1 MIKIGWSVNRLN
13 KGKSGSSA
21 ILAAMLT
28 ASLLVTGT
36 AQAAGLP
43 EADAAKVE
51 QQRVNG
57 GNAKAVNWADAVMT
71 KWEGYGIIKGSV
83 DGSLNPN
90 GKVTRVQLVTIM
102 NRLFGYYVKSDKL
115 FADVPS
121 SAWYA
126 NELSIAREA
135 GYYQGYEGNKAQ
147 ASANVTRQDAVTL
160 LARVFQLASAG
171 GGAKLAFADEAAIR
185 SYARDAIAAMDGV
198 IQGYADGTFR
208 PNGEIT
214 RAELMTIIDRLV
226 AGFYYKAGT
235 FVSGEIKGNGLINHT
250 GVTLKEASISGNLY
264 LAPGIADGEATIDK
278 VSVAGKTIV
287 AGGGD
292 HSIHVNSSKLGQLLV
307 DRAEGNV
314 RIVLAGGSSVGE
326 VMFNSAGQLVIENGS
341 SVGAITVSADA
352 EGSSFDIQGLNG
364 EVSITLQGGSIIING
379 ETIAKS
385 GTYSWKDGKLQA
397 DGSDNE
403 NGGTGN
409 GTGTN
414 GTGGSG
420 GGGGGGTTV
429 STVDLV
435 DAQASTETKSLFAY
449 LEQTRGQEVLFGHQH
464 DTDVS
469 FAGKDGDGNVISD
482 VKNGVGDYPAVFG
495 WDTLS
500 LDGHENPPGV
510 AGDYEA
516 SRLGLTA
523 AMKHA
528 HELGGVVTLS
538 THPYNFVTGG
548 SFNDTSNTAG
558 ATKSVVTRILP
569 GGDKNDGFNDY
580 LDRIAEFAN
589 GLKDDNG
596 KLIPVL
602 FRPFHEQNGSW
613 FWWGAATTTKVEYVE
628 LYRYTVEY
636 LRDVKHVRNFLY
648 VYSPNGSFNGSENE
662 YLTTYPGDD
671 YVDILGMD
679 QYDSRDGAGSDSF
692 LNGLVKDLKMI
703 SQVADRKS
711 KIATL
716 SEYGYSAQGMKV
728 SGNNEKQWFT
738 KVMNAIKNDPDAKRI
753 AYMLTWANF
762 DDERNLFVPY
772 KNVAGKGDH
781 ELLEDFVHY
790 YEDPY
795 TAFAGEI
802 RGDNVYGQSPNSA
815 AEQPFLHIVSPTN
828 VGTASEATTV
838 IRVKVNDASPTKVTY
853 SIGAGGEET
862 AMTLD
867 SKGYYA
873 GDWKPSAELNG
884 KSASI
889 TVRAYLPNGTKLEQ
903 QISVFVKVPELALRT
918 FTFDTPEDAQATV
931 SDFGHWPDS
940 IAMSLDHAVVGN
952 DGKLAIKV
960 ASGLSTADTWQEL
973 KLKLTDA
980 ALNGVNLSQV
990 QRLKLSALIPV
1001 TAGGAGASI
1010 QAIAM
1015 YQDAWD
1021 VKYGENATKM
1031 TLTDLPKVTVDGV
1044 DYYQYNPVIELNIAS
1059 SAAMAEGLIVSL
1071 VGSGLSSS
1079 APISILVDDLGLY
1092 NAYTAPVLDTSL
1104 VDDFEG
1110 YSGSTDALAS
1120 KYSKVV
1126 SGGTFSIALDS
1137 SSKSGGDYG
1146 MKLQYAF
1153 DPNAM
1158 GYVGV
1163 NRSLGTVDWSSNN
1176 ALKLWVKTG
1185 DAGEFAEEG
1194 KPLKLVVQ
1202 VVMNGTYY
1210 EAYPTLAA
1218 SSEYPLVIPFGD
1230 FKVAPWSSGGPVTKE
1245 ALQSVTNFNLY
1256 VNAMD
1261 NDSHSGEL
1269 YVDEIRAVHQDGLPE
1284 PGDHNEQPGTPAG
1297 ALYHFRSD
1305 DDLAGWKLEN
1315 NNANASS
1322 IGYDAG
1328 EGALSVDFP
1337 LGNGGMPSSAQ
1348 AFELV
1353 TYPSGLDLSKLDT
1366 MTANVKL
1373 SQGTAK
1379 ARLFLKSGS
1388 GWTWVDSGTPVA
1400 IDSNGYTALTISLKD
1415 AAGIAGVKLSDIKLI
1430 GIKLEEVGDDA
1441 GTAKLLLKD
1450 VALAAALPE
1459 VSFGFDSDMQGWTG
1473 NAAGNLTVTHDVY
1486 SNSGQDYGVLK
1497 TAVTWPE
1504 GSPYLA
1510 ISKAGSLDLSSF
1522 KGLTA
1527 KVKIDSAV
1535 VGVQAKLFI
1544 QLRNWVVWIDSGA
1557 LSADGDGFATLT
1569 IDFSNMS
1576 PYVPDG
1582 AQPFTADDLKS
1593 VNAIGIQIVTP
1604 GGEAGTAN
1612 VYVDE
1617 VKAYR

>member
-1 MIKIGWSVNRLN
+1 M
-13 KGKSGSSA
+13 KSGSSA
-21 ILAAMLT
+21 VLAAMLS
-28 ASLLVTGT
+28 ASLLITGT

-43 EADAAKVE
+43 EAGAKQVE
-51 QQRVNG
+51 QQAG
-57 GNAKAVNWADAVMT
+57 TSNAKAINWAEAVMT
-71 KWEGYGIIKGSV
+71 KWAGYGIIKGAA
-83 DGSLNPN
+83 DGSLRPN
-90 GKVTRVQLVTIM
+90 DKVTRAEFAAIM
-102 NRLFGYYVKSDKL
+102 NRLFGYYVKSDQL
-115 FADVPS
+115 FTDVPS
-121 SAWYA
+121 GAWYES
-126 NELSIAREA
+126 ELSIAREA
-135 GYYQGYEGNKAQ
+135 GYYQGYEGNKAK

-160 LARVFQLASAG
+160 MARVFQLANADDGAG
-171 GGAKLAFADEAAIR
+171 QAFTDAEAIR
-185 SYARDAIAAMDGV
+185 SYAQDAIAAMSGV
-198 IQGYADGTFR
+198 IQGYGDGSFR

-214 RAELMTIIDRLV
+214 RAELMTVIDRLV
-226 AGFYYKAGT
+226 ASFYYKEGT
-235 FVSGEIKGNGLINHT
+235 FVGGEIKGNAVINHT
-250 GVTLKEASISGNLY
+250 GVTLKDAAVAGNLY
-264 LAPGIADGEATIDK
+264 LAPGLADGEATIDN
-278 VSVAGKTIV
+278 VSVTGKTFA

-292 HSIHVNSSKLGQLLV
+292 HSIHVNSSKLGQLIV
-307 DRAEGNV
+307 DRAEGSV
-314 RIVLAGGSSVGE
+314 RIVVASGSSVGE
-326 VMFNSAGQLVIENGS
+326 VMFNSAGHLVLEDGS
-341 SVGAITVSADA
+341 SVEAITVSTEAN
-352 EGSSFDIQGLNG
+352 GSELDVEDLDG
-364 EVSITLQGGSIIING
+364 EVELTLQGGSIVING

-385 GTYSWKDGKLQA
+385 GTYTWKDGKLQ
-397 DGSDNE
+397 SSVSESE
-403 NGGTGN
+403 NGDN
-409 GTGTN
+409 GSAS
-414 GTGGSG
+414 GTGGIIVG
-420 GGGGGGTTV
+420 GAGSTAPTV
-429 STVDLV
+429 NLV
-435 DAQASTETKSLFAY
+435 DDQASAETKSLFAY
-449 LEQTRGQEVLFGHQH
+449 LQGTRGKEVLFGHQH

-469 FAGKDGDGNVISD
+469 FAGKDGDDNVISD

-500 LDGHENPPGV
+500 LEGRENPPGV

-528 HELGGVVTLS
+528 HELGGIVTLS

-569 GGDKNDGFNDY
+569 GGDKNDAFNAY
-580 LDRIAEFAN
+580 LDRIADFAS

-613 FWWGAATTTKVEYVE
+613 FWWGAATTTKAEYAE

-648 VYSPNGSFNGSENE
+648 VYSPNGSFNGSETE

-679 QYDSRDGAGSDSF
+679 QYDNRDNAGSESF
-692 LNGLVKDLKMI
+692 LSGLVKDLKMI
-703 SQVADRKS
+703 SQVADRKG

-728 SGNNEKQWFT
+728 TGNNETQWFT
-738 KVMNAIKNDPDAKRI
+738 KVMDAIKNDPDAKRI

-762 DDERNLFVPY
+762 DDNTNLFVPY
-772 KNVAGKGDH
+772 KNVAGIGDH
-781 ELLEDFVHY
+781 ELLEDFIHF

-802 RGDNVYGQSPNSA
+802 RGDNVYGQKLNA
-815 AEQPFLHIVSPTN
+815 AVEQPFLHIVSPTN

-838 IRVKVNDASPTKVTY
+838 IRAKVNDASPTKVTY
-853 SIGAGGEET
+853 SIGTSGEEKT
-862 AMTLD
+862 MSLD
-867 SKGYYA
+867 SSGYYA

-884 KSASI
+884 KSALI
-889 TVRAYLPNGTKLEQ
+889 TVHAYLPNGKKLEQ

-918 FTFDTPEDAQATV
+918 FTFDTPEETQATV

-940 IAMSLDHAVVGN
+940 IAMSLGHTLVGN
-952 DGKLAIKV
+952 DGKLAINV
-960 ASGLSTADTWQEL
+960 ASGLSAADTWQEL

-980 ALNGVNLSQV
+980 ALDGVSLAQV

-1001 TAGGAGASI
+1001 SAGSAGASM

-1021 VKYGENATKM
+1021 VKYGENATKQ
-1031 TLTDLPKVTVDGV
+1031 TLADLPQVKVDGV
-1044 DYYQYNPVIELNIAS
+1044 DYYQYNAVIELGNA
-1059 SAAMAEGLIVSL
+1059 SAASIAPGLIVSL
-1071 VGSGLSSS
+1071 VGSGLSSTE
-1079 APISILVDDLGLY
+1079 PISILVDDLGLY

-1110 YSGSTDALAS
+1110 YGGSTDALAA

-1126 SGGTFSIALDS
+1126 SGGTFSVALDS

-1146 MKLQYAF
+1146 MKLQYTF

-1163 NRSLGTVDWSSNN
+1163 NRSLGTFDWSSNN

-1185 DAGEFAEEG
+1185 EAGEYAEEG

-1210 EAYPTLAA
+1210 EVYPTLAA
-1218 SSEYPLVIPFGD
+1218 SSEYPLVIPFSD

-1269 YVDEIRAVHQDGLPE
+1269 VVDEIRAVHQDGLPE
-1284 PGDHNEQPGTPAG
+1284 LGEHNEQPGTPAG
-1297 ALYHFRSD
+1297 VLYQFQSAV
-1305 DDLAGWKLEN
+1305 DLTGWKLEN
-1315 NNANASS
+1315 NNANASA

-1337 LGNGGMPSSAQ
+1337 LGNGGTPSSAQ

-1353 TYPSGLDLSKLDT
+1353 TYPTGLDLSKLDT

-1388 GWTWVDSGTPVA
+1388 GWTWADSGTAVT
-1400 IDSNGYTALTISLKD
+1400 IDSNGYTALTISLQD
-1415 AAGIAGVKLSDIKLI
+1415 ALASNANVKLDDIKLI
-1430 GIKLEEVGDDA
+1430 GIKVEEIGD
-1441 GTAKLLLKD
+1441 GTETAKLLLKD
-1450 VALAAALPE
+1450 LALAAALPE
-1459 VSFGFDSDMQGWTG
+1459 VSFGFDSDTQGWTG
-1473 NAAGNLTVTHDVY
+1473 NAASNLTVTQDVY
-1486 SNSGQDYGVLK
+1486 TDNGQDYGVLK

-1510 ISKAGSLDLSSF
+1510 ISKADSLDLSSF

-1527 KVKIDSAV
+1527 KVKIDSTVA
-1535 VGVQAKLFI
+1535 GVQAKLFI

-1557 LSADGDGFATLT
+1557 LSADGDGFVTFR

-1576 PYVPDG
+1576 PWVPDG
-1582 AQPFTADDLKS
+1582 AEPFTVDDLKS

-1604 GGEAGTAN
+1604 SGEAGTAN

>member
-1 MIKIGWSVNRLN
+1 MN
-13 KGKSGSSA
+13 KVKSSSSA
-21 ILAAMLT
+21 VLAAMLA

-43 EADAAKVE
+43 EAGVKQVE
-51 QQRVNG
+51 QQAAAG
-57 GNAKAVNWADAVMT
+57 EAKDVNWADAVMT
-71 KWEGYGIIKGSV
+71 KWAGYGIIKGAA
-83 DGSLNPN
+83 DGALRPN
-90 GKVTRVQLVTIM
+90 DKLTRAQLVTIM
-102 NRLFGYYVKSDKL
+102 NRLFGYYAKSDQS
-115 FADVPS
+115 FSDVPRE
-121 SAWYA
+121 AWYA

-135 GYYQGYEGNKAQ
+135 GYYLGYDGNKAN

-160 LARVFQLASAG
+160 LARVFQLVDEHAG
-171 GGAKLAFADEAAIR
+171 GGAAGPAFADSAAIR
-185 SYARDAIAAMDGV
+185 SYARDAIAALGGA
-198 IQGYADGTFR
+198 IQGYADGMFR
-208 PNGEIT
+208 PNGAIT
-214 RAELMTIIDRLV
+214 RAELMTIVDRLV

-235 FVSGEIKGNGLINHT
+235 FAGGEIKGNAIVNHT
-250 GVTLKEASISGNLY
+250 GVALEDTVVTGNLY
-264 LAPGIADGEATIDK
+264 LAPGIADGEATIHN
-278 VSVAGKTIV
+278 VSVASKTFV

-292 HSIHVNSSKLGQLLV
+292 HSIHVNDSTLGQLVV
-307 DRAEGNV
+307 DRAEGGV
-314 RIVLAGGSSVGE
+314 RIVISGSSSVDE
-326 VMFNSAGQLVIENGS
+326 VVLYSIGHLVIEAGA
-341 SVGAITVSADA
+341 SVHAITVNAEAD
-352 EGSSFDIQGLNG
+352 GSELDVQGLNG
-364 EVSITLQGGSIIING
+364 DVAITLQGGSIVVNG
-379 ETIAKS
+379 ETMKKS
-385 GTYSWKDGKLQA
+385 GTYTWKDGKLQA
-397 DGSDNE
+397 SGSESGNG
-403 NGGTGN
+403 NGGSTGA
-409 GTGTN
+409 GGSS
-414 GTGGSG
+414 GSG
-420 GGGGGGTTV
+420 GGAGGNGNGEGTGT
-429 STVDLV
+429 STVNLV
-435 DAQASTETKSLFAY
+435 DDQASAETKSLFGY
-449 LEQTRGQEVLFGHQH
+449 LQQTRGQEVLFGHQH

-482 VKNGVGDYPAVFG
+482 VYNDVGDYPAVFG

-500 LDGHENPPGV
+500 LDGRENPPGV
-510 AGDYEA
+510 TGDYEA

-528 HELGGVVTLS
+528 HELGGIVTLS

-548 SFNDTSNTAG
+548 SFNDTSNTVG

-569 GGDKNDGFNDY
+569 GGDKNDSFNEY
-580 LDRIAEFAN
+580 LDRIADFAK

-613 FWWGAATTTKVEYVE
+613 FWWGAATTTKAEYAE

-662 YLTTYPGDD
+662 YLTNYPGDD
-671 YVDILGMD
+671 FVDILGMD
-679 QYDSRDGAGSDSF
+679 QYDSLGSAGSDSF

-703 SQVADRKS
+703 SQVADRKG

-728 SGNNEKQWFT
+728 SGNNETQWFT

-781 ELLEDFVHY
+781 ELLADFIHY

-795 TAFAGEI
+795 TAFAGEV
-802 RGDNVYGQSPNSA
+802 RGDNVYGQTLNTA
-815 AEQPFLHIVSPTN
+815 TEQPFLHIVSPTN

-838 IRVKVNDASPTKVTY
+838 IRAKVNDAAPTKVTY
-853 SIGAGGEET
+853 SIGASGEET
-862 AMTLD
+862 AMSLD
-867 SKGYYA
+867 NQGYYA
-873 GDWKPSAELNG
+873 GDWKPSAALNG

-889 TVRAYLPNGTKLEQ
+889 TVRAYLPNGAKLEQ
-903 QISVFVKVPELALRT
+903 QIAVFVKVPELAIRT
-918 FTFDTPEDAQATV
+918 FTFDTSADVQATV

-940 IAMSLDHAVVGN
+940 VVMGLGHMAVGS
-952 DGKLAIKV
+952 DGKLAINV
-960 ASGLSTADTWQEL
+960 ASGLSAADTWQEL
-973 KLKLTDA
+973 KLKLTDT
-980 ALNGVNLSQV
+980 ALDGVSLSQV
-990 QRLKLSALIPV
+990 QRLKLSALVPV
-1001 TAGGAGASI
+1001 SAGGAGASI

-1021 VKYGENATKM
+1021 VKYGENATKQ
-1031 TLTDLPKVTVDGV
+1031 TLSDLPQVTVDGV
-1044 DYYQYNPVIELNIAS
+1044 DYYQYNAVIELGDAN
-1059 SAAMAEGLIVSL
+1059 AAAAAEGLIVSL

-1079 APISILVDDLGLY
+1079 VPILILVDDLGLY
-1092 NAYTAPVLDTSL
+1092 NAYTVPVLDTSL

-1110 YSGSTDALAS
+1110 YSGSTDALAA

-1126 SGGTFSIALDS
+1126 SGGTLSVGLGGD
-1137 SSKSGGDYG
+1137 SKSSGDYG
-1146 MKLQYAF
+1146 MKLAYTF

-1163 NRSLGTVDWSSNN
+1163 NKSLGTVDWSSDN

-1185 DAGEFAEEG
+1185 DAGAFAEEG
-1194 KPLKLVVQ
+1194 KPLKMVVQ

-1210 EAYPTLAA
+1210 EAYPTLEA
-1218 SSEYPLVIPFGD
+1218 SGEYPLVIPFSD

-1245 ALQSVTNFNLY
+1245 ALQAVTNFNLY

-1261 NDSHSGEL
+1261 SESHSGEL
-1269 YVDEIRAVHQDGLPE
+1269 YLDEIRAVHQAGLPE

-1297 ALYHFRSD
+1297 VLYQFQSA

-1315 NNANASS
+1315 NNAAAAS

-1337 LGNGGMPSSAQ
+1337 LGNGGAPSAAQ

-1353 TYPSGLDLSKLDT
+1353 TYPTGLDLSQLDT
-1366 MTANVKL
+1366 LTANVKL

-1388 GWTWVDSGTPVA
+1388 GWTWVDSGTAVA
-1400 IDSNGYTALTISLKD
+1400 VASNGYTALTISLQD
-1415 AAGIAGVKLSDIKLI
+1415 AAAIAGVKLSDIKLI
-1430 GIKLEEVGDDA
+1430 GIKLEEIGDGT

-1459 VSFGFDSDMQGWTG
+1459 VSFGFDSDTEGWSG
-1473 NAAGNLTVTHDVY
+1473 NEAGSLAVTQDVY
-1486 SNSGQDYGVLK
+1486 TNNGQDYGVLK

-1510 ISKAGSLDLSSF
+1510 VSKGGSLDLSSF

-1527 KVKIDSAV
+1527 KVRIDSAV
-1535 VGVQAKLFI
+1535 AGVQAKLFI
-1544 QLRNWVVWIDSGA
+1544 QLRNWVLWIDSGA
-1557 LSADGDGFATLT
+1557 LSADADGFVTFA

-1576 PYVPDG
+1576 PWVPDG
-1582 AQPFTADDLKS
+1582 AAPFTADDLKS

-1604 GGEAGTAN
+1604 SGEVGTAN

>member
-1 MIKIGWSVNRLN
+1 MTGLN

-36 AQAAGLP
+36 AQAAGSGLS
-43 EADAAKVE
+43 EANAAME
-51 QQRVNG
+51 QQLLDGVG
-57 GNAKAVNWADAVMT
+57 VKAVNWADAVMA
-71 KWEGYGIIKGSV
+71 KWAGYGIVKGTA
-83 DGSLNPN
+83 DGALHPN
-90 GKVTRVQLVTIM
+90 GKVTRAQLVTIM
-102 NRLFGYYVKSDKL
+102 NRLFGYYVQSDKL
-115 FADVPS
+115 FADVPNG
-121 SAWYA
+121 AWYA

-147 ASANVTRQDAVTL
+147 AAANVTRQDAVTL
-160 LARVFQLASAG
+160 LARVFQLANAG
-171 GGAKLAFADEAAIR
+171 SGAKGAFADEAAIR

-208 PNGEIT
+208 PNGAIT

-226 AGFYYKAGT
+226 AGFFYEAGT
-235 FVSGEIKGNGLINHT
+235 FVGGDITGNVLINHA
-250 GVTLKEASISGNLY
+250 GVTLTDASISGNLY
-264 LAPGIADGEATIDK
+264 LAPGIADGEAAIRNVT
-278 VSVAGKTIV
+278 VAGKTIA

-292 HSIHVNSSKLGQLLV
+292 HSIQVNNSQLGQLIV
-307 DRAEGNV
+307 DRAEGSI
-314 RIVLAGGSSVGE
+314 RIVVAGESAVSGVR
-326 VMFNSAGQLVIENGS
+326 FDSAGQLVIEEGS

-352 EGSSFDIQGLNG
+352 DGSSVDIQGLNG
-364 EVSITLQGGSIIING
+364 EVSITLQGGSVILNG
-379 ETIAKS
+379 ETFAKS
-385 GTYSWKDGKLQA
+385 GTYTWKDGKLQA

-409 GTGTN
+409 ETGAAGTVGS
-414 GTGGSG
+414 GGSG
-420 GGGGGGTTV
+420 GSGSGSGSAG
-429 STVDLV
+429 STVNLV
-435 DAQASTETKSLFAY
+435 DNQASAETRSLFAY
-449 LEQTRGQEVLFGHQH
+449 LQQTRGQEVLFGHQH

-500 LDGHENPPGV
+500 LDGRENPPGV
-510 AGDYEA
+510 SGDYEA

-528 HELGGVVTLS
+528 HELGGIVTLS

-548 SFNDTSNTAG
+548 GFNDTSNTAD

-569 GGDKNDGFNDY
+569 GGDSSDAFNAY
-580 LDRIAEFAN
+580 LDRIADFAN

-613 FWWGAATTTKVEYVE
+613 FWWGAATTTKAEYVE

-636 LRDVKHVRNFLY
+636 LRDVKQVRNFLY

-679 QYDSRDGAGSDSF
+679 QYDSRDSAGSDSF

-703 SQVADRKS
+703 SQVADRKG

-802 RGDNVYGQSPNSA
+802 RGDQVYGQSTNAA

-838 IRVKVNDASPTKVTY
+838 IRAKVNEAAPTKVTY
-853 SIGAGGEET
+853 RIGADGEET
-862 AMTLD
+862 EMALD

-884 KSASI
+884 RSASI
-889 TVRAYLPNGTKLEQ
+889 TVRAYLPNDTTLEQ

-918 FTFDTPEDAQATV
+918 FTFDTPEDAQAAV

-940 IAMSLDHAVVGN
+940 IAMSLGHAAVGG
-952 DGKLAIKV
+952 DGKLAINV
-960 ASGLSTADTWQEL
+960 ASGLSAADSWQEM
-973 KLKLTDA
+973 KLKLTDT
-980 ALNGVNLSQV
+980 ALDGVNLSQV

-1001 TAGGAGASI
+1001 SAGGAGAAI

-1031 TLTDLPKVTVDGV
+1031 TLVDLPQVTIDGV
-1044 DYYQYNPVIELNIAS
+1044 EYYQYHAVIELGDAD
-1059 SAAMAEGLIVSL
+1059 AAAVAEGLIVSL
-1071 VGSGLSSS
+1071 VGSGLSSM

-1110 YSGSTDALAS
+1110 YSGSTDALAA

-1137 SSKSGGDYG
+1137 GSKSSGEYG
-1146 MKLQYAF
+1146 MKLQYTF
-1153 DPNAM
+1153 DPNAQ

-1163 NRSLGTVDWSSNN
+1163 NRSLGTVDWSGHN

-1210 EAYPTLAA
+1210 EAYPELAA
-1218 SSEYPLVIPFGD
+1218 SGEYPLVIPFSD

-1245 ALQSVTNFNLY
+1245 VLQSVTSFNLY

-1269 YVDEIRAVHQDGLPE
+1269 YIDEIRAVHQDGLPE
-1284 PGDHNEQPGTPAG
+1284 PGDHYELPGTPAG
-1297 ALYHFRSD
+1297 VLYDFQSA

-1315 NNANASS
+1315 NNASASN

-1337 LGNGGMPSSAQ
+1337 LGNGGTPSSAQ

-1353 TYPSGLDLSKLDT
+1353 TNPTGLDLSKLDT

-1379 ARLFLKSGS
+1379 ARLFLKSGR
-1388 GWTWVDSGTPVA
+1388 GWAWVDSGTPVA
-1400 IDSNGYTALTISLKD
+1400 VDSNGYTALTISLKD
-1415 AAGIAGVKLSDIKLI
+1415 AAAAAGVKLSEIKLI
-1430 GIKLEEVGDDA
+1430 GIKLEEIGDGA
-1441 GTAKLLLKD
+1441 GTAKLLLKN
-1450 VALAAALPE
+1450 VSLAAALPE
-1459 VSFGFDSDMQGWTG
+1459 VSFGFDSDAQGWTG

-1486 SNSGQDYGVLK
+1486 TNSGQDYGVLK

-1510 ISKAGSLDLSSF
+1510 ISKAGSLDLSGF

-1527 KVKIDSAV
+1527 KVRIDSAV
-1535 VGVQAKLFI
+1535 AGVQAKLFI
-1544 QLRNWVVWIDSGA
+1544 QLRSWVVWIDSGA
-1557 LSADGDGFATLT
+1557 QSADGDDFVTFT

-1576 PYVPDG
+1576 PYVPDD
-1582 AQPFTADDLKS
+1582 AEPFTAGDLKS

-1604 GGEAGTAN
+1604 SGEAGTAN

>member
-1 MIKIGWSVNRLN
+1 MNGLN

-36 AQAAGLP
+36 AQAAGSGLS
-43 EADAAKVE
+43 EANAAKVE
-51 QQRVNG
+51 KQLVEG
-57 GNAKAVNWADAVMT
+57 GNAKVAVNWADAVMT
-71 KWEGYGIIKGSV
+71 KWAGNGIIKGTV

-90 GKVTRVQLVTIM
+90 GKVTRAQLVTIM
-102 NRLFGYYVKSDKL
+102 NRLFGYYVKSDKM

-121 SAWYA
+121 GAWYE

-135 GYYQGYEGNKAQ
+135 GYYQGYENNKAE
-147 ASANVTRQDAVTL
+147 AAANVTRQDAVTL
-160 LARVFQLASAG
+160 MARVFQLANASEG
-171 GGAKLAFADEAAIR
+171 QSLNFKDSTAIR
-185 SYARDAIAAMDGV
+185 SYAREAIAAMSGV

-235 FVSGEIKGNGLINHT
+235 FVGGEIKGNALINHT
-250 GVTLKEASISGNLY
+250 GVTLTDASISGNLY
-264 LAPGIADGEATIDK
+264 LAPGIADGEVTIDK
-278 VSVAGKTIV
+278 VSVTGKTIA

-292 HSIHVNSSKLGQLLV
+292 HSIHVNDSKLAQLII
-307 DRAEGNV
+307 DRAEGSV
-314 RIVLAGGSSVGE
+314 RIVVADGSSVGA
-326 VMFNSAGQLVIENGS
+326 VMFNSAGQLVIEDGS
-341 SVGAITVSADA
+341 SVGSITVSADA
-352 EGSSFDIQGLNG
+352 AGSSFDFQGLNG

-385 GTYSWKDGKLQA
+385 GTYTWKDGKLQV
-397 DGSDNE
+397 
-403 NGGTGN
+403 GGTGN
-409 GTGTN
+409 ETGTA

-420 GGGGGGTTV
+420 GSGSGSTG
-429 STVDLV
+429 STVNLV
-435 DAQASTETKSLFAY
+435 DNQASAETKSLFAY
-449 LEQTRGQEVLFGHQH
+449 LQQTRGQELLFGHQH

-469 FAGKDGDGNVISD
+469 FAGKDDDGNVISD

-500 LDGHENPPGV
+500 LDGRENPPGV
-510 AGDYEA
+510 SGDYEA

-528 HELGGVVTLS
+528 HELGGIVTLS

-558 ATKSVVTRILP
+558 ATKSVVTRVLP
-569 GGDKNDGFNDY
+569 GGDNNDAFNAY
-580 LDRIAEFAN
+580 LDRIADFAN

-596 KLIPVL
+596 KLIPML

-613 FWWGAATTTKVEYVE
+613 FWWGAATTTKAEYVE

-679 QYDSRDGAGSDSF
+679 QYDSRDSAGSDSF

-703 SQVADRKS
+703 SQVADRKG

-738 KVMNAIKNDPDAKRI
+738 KVMNAIKNDSDAKRI

-802 RGDNVYGQSPNSA
+802 RGDNVYGQSPNAA

-838 IRVKVNDASPTKVTY
+838 IRAKVNDASPTKVTY

-862 AMTLD
+862 EMTLD

-889 TVRAYLPNGTKLEQ
+889 TVRAYLPNGTTLEQ

-918 FTFDTPEDAQATV
+918 FTFDTAEDAQATV

-940 IAMSLDHAVVGN
+940 MAMSLGHAAVGN
-952 DGKLAIKV
+952 DGKLAINV
-960 ASGLSTADTWQEL
+960 ASGLSAADTWQEM
-973 KLKLTDA
+973 KLKLTDT
-980 ALNGVNLSQV
+980 ALDGVTLSRV

-1001 TAGGAGASI
+1001 SAGGAGASI

-1031 TLTDLPKVTVDGV
+1031 TLADLPKVTVDGV
-1044 DYYQYNPVIELNIAS
+1044 DYYQYNAAIELNNGG
-1059 SAAMAEGLIVSL
+1059 AAALAEGLIVSL

-1110 YSGSTDALAS
+1110 YSGSTDALAA

-1137 SSKSGGDYG
+1137 DIKSGGEYG
-1146 MKLQYAF
+1146 MKLQYTF
-1153 DPNAM
+1153 DPNAQ

-1163 NRSLGTVDWSSNN
+1163 NRSLGTVDWSGNN
-1176 ALKLWVKTG
+1176 ALKLWLKTG
-1185 DAGEFAEEG
+1185 ESGEFAETG

-1210 EAYPTLAA
+1210 EAYPMLAT
-1218 SSEYPLVIPFGD
+1218 SSEYPLVIPLRD

-1245 ALQSVTNFNLY
+1245 ALKSVTNFNLY

-1297 ALYHFRSD
+1297 VLYDFQSA
-1305 DDLAGWKLEN
+1305 DDLTGWKLEN
-1315 NNANASS
+1315 NNASAST

-1337 LGNGGMPSSAQ
+1337 LGNGGTPSSAQ

-1353 TYPSGLDLSKLDT
+1353 TYPTGLDLSKLDT

-1388 GWTWVDSGTPVA
+1388 GWTWVDSGTSVA
-1400 IDSNGYTALTISLKD
+1400 IDSNGYTALTIALKD
-1415 AAGIAGVKLSDIKLI
+1415 AAAIAGVKLSDIKLI
-1430 GIKLEEVGDDA
+1430 GIKLEEVGDGT

-1450 VALAAALPE
+1450 IALAEALPE
-1459 VSFGFDSDMQGWTG
+1459 ISFGFDSDTQGWTG
-1473 NAAGNLTVTHDVY
+1473 NSAGNLTVTHDVY
-1486 SNSGQDYGVLK
+1486 MNSGQDYGVLK
-1497 TAVTWPE
+1497 TAVTWPT

-1510 ISKAGSLDLSSF
+1510 VSKAGSLDLSSF

-1535 VGVQAKLFI
+1535 AGVQAKLFI

-1557 LSADGDGFATLT
+1557 LSADGNGFVTFA

-1576 PYVPDG
+1576 PYVPTG
-1582 AQPFTADDLKS
+1582 AVSFTADDLKS

-1604 GGEAGTAN
+1604 SGESGTAN